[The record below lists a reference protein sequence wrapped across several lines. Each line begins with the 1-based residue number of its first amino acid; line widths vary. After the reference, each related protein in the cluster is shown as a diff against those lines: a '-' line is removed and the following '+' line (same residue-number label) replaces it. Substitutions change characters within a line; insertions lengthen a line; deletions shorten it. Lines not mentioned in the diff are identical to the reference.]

1 MSKDLSLYT
10 NFNKIGSDYKSAR
23 NDFLK
28 NEKKAQ
34 EYIDNET
41 KNEKKER
48 FKKGELGL
56 DIYEMRE
63 RLKNKGLKYE

>member
-1 MSKDLSLYT
+1 VVRFAEAEEVLKKSKLR
-10 NFNKIGSDYKSAR
+10 IQ
-23 NDFLK
+23 
-28 NEKKAQ
+28 NE
-34 EYIDNET
+34 
-41 KNEKKER
+41 NEKKER